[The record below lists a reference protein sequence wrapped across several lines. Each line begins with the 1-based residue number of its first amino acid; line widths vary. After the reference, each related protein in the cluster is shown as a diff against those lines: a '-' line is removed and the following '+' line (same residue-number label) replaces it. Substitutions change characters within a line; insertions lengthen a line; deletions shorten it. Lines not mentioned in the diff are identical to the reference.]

1 MAIDEIGASLGDFPS
16 ITDDSAHS
24 GKQVGVEHLQM
35 AVMQVPRGFMQ
46 GLTSLAKFC
55 VRLII
60 AMHVNRW
67 FVAIDTG
74 RLLHPRLLCFWNFS
88 RLGV

>member
-35 AVMQVPRGFMQ
+35 AVMQVPRGSMQ

-55 VRLII
+55 VRLIPVDCSI
-60 AMHVNRW
+60 H
-67 FVAIDTG
+67 G
-74 RLLHPRLLCFWNFS
+74 CFASGTFRDSAFNLQ
-88 RLGV
+88 R